1 MIMVNGVK
9 SIVRCCRDIRVI
21 SALDPERAL
30 LPLNIPLLATEEGPL
45 RWGGHD
51 TLKVTAGLHR
61 AVWVSGTVAYVDVNI
76 VNNTRRRVNTIRLK
90 LRRHI
95 LAYKNVGHFS
105 LSSRCQELLF
115 LFFSFFQTFFV
126 LFLKK
131 KKKKTEWN
139 FCAQAVALAENK
151 SAGHLR
157 VPSWIER
164 KTLAASEVNVG
175 TRWRGVKGSQLD
187 VMTCEID
194 IPRNQLS
201 VKMGRFFEVKY
212 CVDIAVCTRAACVP
226 YYLTIQESFFVL
238 IPLLRCP

>member
-9 SIVRCCRDIRVI
+9 SIIRCCRDIRVI

-30 LPLNIPLLATEEGPL
+30 LPLGTPLLATEEGPL

-95 LAYKNVGHFS
+95 LAYKNVGYFS
-105 LSSRCQELLF
+105 HLVVRNCFFYPFLSF
-115 LFFSFFQTFFV
+115 PFFFCWIFF

-131 KKKKTEWN
+131 
-139 FCAQAVALAENK
+139 
-151 SAGHLR
+151 
-157 VPSWIER
+157 
-164 KTLAASEVNVG
+164 
-175 TRWRGVKGSQLD
+175 
-187 VMTCEID
+187 
-194 IPRNQLS
+194 
-201 VKMGRFFEVKY
+201 
-212 CVDIAVCTRAACVP
+212 
-226 YYLTIQESFFVL
+226 IQVE
-238 IPLLRCP
+238 

>member
-30 LPLNIPLLATEEGPL
+30 LPLDIPLLATEEGPL

-95 LAYKNVGHFS
+95 LAYKNVGHFF

-115 LFFSFFQTFFV
+115 FFSF
-126 LFLKK
+126 LFPKPFL
-131 KKKKTEWN
+131 
-139 FCAQAVALAENK
+139 FY
-151 SAGHLR
+151 
-157 VPSWIER
+157 
-164 KTLAASEVNVG
+164 
-175 TRWRGVKGSQLD
+175 
-187 VMTCEID
+187 
-194 IPRNQLS
+194 
-201 VKMGRFFEVKY
+201 F
-212 CVDIAVCTRAACVP
+212 
-226 YYLTIQESFFVL
+226 
-238 IPLLRCP
+238 